1 MSEGI
6 LQLHTY
12 MYLLICT
19 LTICTFVHRK
29 LSRNEHYKF
38 VELRRQVESQQ
49 GSSGGRGDTLWLP
62 SNGFKSTGLYSDI
75 VQVSKGFINIQL
87 TR

>member
-49 GSSGGRGDTLWLP
+49 GSSGGREILSGCQVMASKVLDCILI
-62 SNGFKSTGLYSDI
+62 LY
-75 VQVSKGFINIQL
+75 
-87 TR
+87 R